1 MSTTP
6 ILKRSI
12 QNEVILSLKQFA
24 FISITGPRQS
34 GKTTLCHLAGN
45 NYDYINFEDE
55 EHAILATKDTKT
67 FFKLYPN
74 KVILD
79 EVQKVPKLFNALM
92 VHSDK
97 QQKNGAFILSG
108 SQNFLL
114 MEKISQTLAGRVAV
128 FTLLPLSL
136 SEVFPILADK
146 QKNWLTI
153 AIRGFYP
160 LLYKDQTIKTNLF
173 YKSYIDTY
181 VERDVR
187 QLVNIHEAR
196 VFKHFLKICAIRAG
210 NIVNFNEIA
219 TQIGTSIST
228 VKRWISILET
238 SYIIYLLPSYYNNLD
253 KRIVKKPKLYFY
265 DTGILCYLLNIVNEE
280 QLILHAHKGAI
291 FENLVI
297 TDLMKY
303 YFNKGM
309 SANAYFWQDSNGNE
323 VDLLIEN
330 DGKLQL
336 FEIKSSATPKL
347 EFANNINKFESLIKD
362 KNIKIVKHL
371 LYAGSE
377 TYKIKTLHITSW
389 MELANWK

>member
-1 MSTTP
+1 MSKTP
-6 ILKRSI
+6 IIKRAI
-12 QNEVILSLKQFA
+12 QNEVIACLKQFA
-24 FISITGPRQS
+24 FLSITGPRQS
-34 GKTTLCHLAGN
+34 GKTTLSHLAGN
-45 NYDYINFEDE
+45 DYDYINFEDAEKE
-55 EHAILATKDTKT
+55 ELANHDTKN
-67 FFKLYPN
+67 FIKQYPN

-97 QQKNGAFILSG
+97 QQKNGAYILSG

-128 FTLLPLSL
+128 FSLLPLSL
-136 SEVFPILADK
+136 AELFPILTIK
-146 QKNWLTI
+146 QQNWMSL

-160 LLYKDQTIKTNLF
+160 LLYKSKSIKTSQF

-196 VFKHFLKICAIRAG
+196 VFKQFLKLCAVRAG
-210 NIVNFNEIA
+210 NIVNFNEMA
-219 TQIGTSIST
+219 TQLGVSIST
-228 VKRWISILET
+228 IKRWISILET

-253 KRIVKKPKLYFY
+253 KRIIKKPKLFFY
-265 DTGILCYLLNIVNEE
+265 DTGILCHLLNIIDE
-280 QLILHAHKGAI
+280 QQLNNFTNRGSI
-291 FENLVI
+291 FENFII

-303 YFNKGM
+303 YYNKGL
-309 SANAYFWQDSNGNE
+309 SPNAYFWQDSNGNE

-330 DGKLQL
+330 EGKLKI

-347 EFANNINKFESLIKD
+347 EFANTLNKFELLYND
-362 KNIKIVKHL
+362 KGTKIVKYL
-371 LYAGSE
+371 IYSGEE
-377 TYKIKTLHITSW
+377 TYKVKALNIYSW
-389 MELANWK
+389 KSLAIWK